1 MLVMA
6 PTRELALQVE
16 REITATAPALACVCI
31 YGGASIS
38 GQEGSLRRGCDVV
51 VGTPGRLIDL
61 VTRGVLSFDTLRHVV
76 LDEADQM
83 LAVGFEQDVEQ
94 LMEAMPAD
102 ERRQVLLFSA
112 TMPHWVK
119 KLARR
124 YMHEPVT
131 VDLVGDSSAKI
142 NPSVRML
149 SLACDPRAKQAM
161 LADLVTVHAAGAKA
175 ICFTATKRE
184 CDEVAAALGRRVLS
198 EALHGDIAQ
207 GQREKTLRR
216 FREGRINVLVA
227 TDVAARGLDVQDVDL
242 VVHYNFP
249 QDTESFVHR
258 SGRTGRA
265 GRPGTAIALHSER
278 EEWMLKRL
286 SKETGCAFTRI
297 SPPSTSD
304 VMTASARTAVEA
316 LKTVDDALLPY
327 FTAAAEA
334 LIAQRG
340 GASALA
346 AALAVVAGHSEPPAC
361 RSLLTGEE
369 GVMTVRMLRT
379 SGKGPAVVA
388 ARDVLRILQRIPLP
402 AGASPADGVGKIR
415 LVVGQEAAVMDVKAA
430 VAEALVALGDLQ
442 GIAFDVP
449 TQLPALQMDDS
460 ASDRGGRGGFGG
472 SRGGYAGRGGGGF
485 SRDRE
490 GGRGGGYAGSRDRY
504 DGGAARG
511 GGGGFSRDRDSRPSY
526 GGGGGRGGSYG
537 GRDGGSRSGFSRSGD
552 GGGRSYSSGGASS
565 SGDRAW

>member
-1 MLVMA
+1 MDASALPDDTLALSAFNLTKETHAALLARGVERLFPIQGATFKPLAEGRDLIGRARTGTGKTLAFSLPLIESMLKADAAPGSRGRGRGRTPRMLVMA

-334 LIAQRG
+334 DRK
-340 GASALA
+340 S
-346 AALAVVAGHSEPPAC
+346 VV
-361 RSLLTGEE
+361 
-369 GVMTVRMLRT
+369 
-379 SGKGPAVVA
+379 
-388 ARDVLRILQRIPLP
+388 
-402 AGASPADGVGKIR
+402 
-415 LVVGQEAAVMDVKAA
+415 
-430 VAEALVALGDLQ
+430 
-442 GIAFDVP
+442 
-449 TQLPALQMDDS
+449 
-460 ASDRGGRGGFGG
+460 
-472 SRGGYAGRGGGGF
+472 
-485 SRDRE
+485 
-490 GGRGGGYAGSRDRY
+490 
-504 DGGAARG
+504 
-511 GGGGFSRDRDSRPSY
+511 
-526 GGGGGRGGSYG
+526 
-537 GRDGGSRSGFSRSGD
+537 
-552 GGGRSYSSGGASS
+552 
-565 SGDRAW
+565 